1 MLLSRRIP
9 SPTPAAAL
17 ALLSLMLLTGC
28 GESDKAAVPEM
39 PRLENSPAG
48 AGRSVWMGT
57 CRNCHLT
64 GVGGA
69 PAVTSAAEWERRLA
83 KGKEQLLQSVL
94 QGVNAP
100 DGSVRMPP
108 RGGNAQLTDEQVKAA
123 LEYKLAAIEALRSG
137 KTP

>member
-1 MLLSRRIP
+1 MFLSRRIP
-9 SPTPAAAL
+9 SLTPAAAL

-39 PRLENSPAG
+39 PRLENSPVG

-69 PAVTSAAEWERRLA
+69 PAVTNATEWERRLA

-108 RGGNAQLTDEQVKAA
+108 RGGNSQLTDDQVKAA